1 YHCSTALSVDV
12 RTFISPTKRI
22 QFVPVAP
29 SRRPVQ
35 FVPLSRPVVTELVQ
49 SERRFRR
56 TTTRRVSS
64 ETGRLLRLI
73 HRTSRG
79 EKSAERARI
88 PISNPIPPQRHRVI
102 PNRVDHLAAT
112 TVEHFLHHLPL
123 NLPANLQHCV
133 LHTQVAET
141 TKSGE
146 LLKQG
151 GTGKVRTERH
161 LGEPVEQDSHP
172 GFGHPV
178 RLVVPAGQSRR
189 HAVRPTQHDKNRLHP
204 LVLRQHPVR
213 QQPPQLVQVA
223 NRVQTETELHG
234 TVKSG

>member
-1 YHCSTALSVDV
+1 MGFTHWTLGVGVSGAGWIRTSDLRLMKAASYHCSTALSVDV

-35 FVPLSRPVVTELVQ
+35 VVPLSRPVVTELVQ

-88 PISNPIPPQRHRVI
+88 AISNPMPAQRHRVI
-102 PNRVDHLAAT
+102 PNRVDHLT
-112 TVEHFLHHLPL
+112 
-123 NLPANLQHCV
+123 
-133 LHTQVAET
+133 
-141 TKSGE
+141 
-146 LLKQG
+146 
-151 GTGKVRTERH
+151 
-161 LGEPVEQDSHP
+161 
-172 GFGHPV
+172 
-178 RLVVPAGQSRR
+178 
-189 HAVRPTQHDKNRLHP
+189 
-204 LVLRQHPVR
+204 
-213 QQPPQLVQVA
+213 
-223 NRVQTETELHG
+223 
-234 TVKSG
+234 